1 MVQMNGV
8 LDNNY
13 REYLQ
18 IYIFPLSDG
27 SVFELL
33 VKDEGKDVFFF
44 LERMLKAVVFLKGV
58 IGCAKQ
64 ISTI

>member
-8 LDNNY
+8 LDNKY
-13 REYLQ
+13 REYLH

-33 VKDEGKDVFFF
+33 VKDEGKDVFF

>member
-1 MVQMNGV
+1 MNGV
-8 LDNNY
+8 LDHY

-33 VKDEGKDVFFF
+33 VKDEGKDVGFFF
-44 LERMLKAVVFLKGV
+44 FF
-58 IGCAKQ
+58 
-64 ISTI
+64 

>member
-18 IYIFPLSDG
+18 ISIFPLSDG

-33 VKDEGKDVFFF
+33 VKDEGKDVFF
-44 LERMLKAVVFLKGV
+44 LERMLKAVVFLKEV

>member
-1 MVQMNGV
+1 MNGV
-8 LDNNY
+8 LDHY

-44 LERMLKAVVFLKGV
+44 FFLERMLKAVVFHKGV

>member
-8 LDNNY
+8 LDNKY
-13 REYLQ
+13 REYLH

-44 LERMLKAVVFLKGV
+44 RAD
-58 IGCAKQ
+58 AK
-64 ISTI
+64 SCSVS

>member
-44 LERMLKAVVFLKGV
+44 RAD
-58 IGCAKQ
+58 AK
-64 ISTI
+64 SCSVS